1 MKGAL
6 SPHPKQALRIS
17 ENRGLPFSPTSSRMK
32 SKFKKWLPDPDTVR
46 TNRWLRWMGPVLNH
60 PRLWHFSRKGI
71 AMGLALGIFFGLL
84 IPVAQIPFAATMAVV
99 LRANLPMAVAS
110 TLVTNPVTFGP
121 VYYGAYRLGK
131 TILGQESLPGEEAL
145 KELNKAHKATSA
157 SDKSWPERMKLWLK
171 QFGKIGKPLVVG
183 LSIVATASGLLVYFL
198 ASGAWALR
206 TRWARRQRVQK
217 RAKAAAVA
225 HMSAPAQAK
234 DGLKESGEDA

>member
-1 MKGAL
+1 
-6 SPHPKQALRIS
+6 
-17 ENRGLPFSPTSSRMK
+17 MK
-32 SKFKKWLPDPDTVR
+32 SKFKKWLPDPESVR
-46 TNRWLRWMGPVLNH
+46 ANRWLRWMGPVLNQ

-99 LRANLPMAVAS
+99 LRANLPVAVAS

-131 TILGQESLPGEEAL
+131 VILGQEALSEQDAL
-145 KELNKAHKATSA
+145 KALNKAQTVPGA
-157 SDKSWPERMKLWLK
+157 SDASWSERTKLWLK

-198 ASGAWALR
+198 ASGVWAIR
-206 TRWARRQRVQK
+206 TRWARRQRLQK
-217 RAKAAAVA
+217 RSKAAAA
-225 HMSAPAQAK
+225 IAATAANAASRSEATQRPPENKKAP
-234 DGLKESGEDA
+234 